1 MPSTPA
7 SSAGLLRRLG
17 TVGIAGGAI
26 YDALV
31 GEAARIN
38 ECVLLTRD
46 MRAKRTYDLLGVS
59 YELIGLD

>member
-1 MPSTPA
+1 MTRRRLVCCVASAQSASPVAPST
-7 SSAGLLRRLG
+7 
-17 TVGIAGGAI
+17 T
-26 YDALV
+26 LV